1 MAEEPTG
8 AGIFW
13 LSDVAGAGKRP
24 LRGSIATITV
34 YSARPVSSIATSR
47 TDAPPQKLFTTIA
60 HDLVR
65 LGNNLADHIHMLDGD
80 RSMASA
86 CQTRQFK
93 KLVLQPS
100 FLYLIGRRV
109 VIVIDGLD
117 EGYDLERSESSA
129 IVSLNFRETIFDSR
143 GRVEALNI

>member
-1 MAEEPTG
+1 
-8 AGIFW
+8 
-13 LSDVAGAGKRP
+13 
-24 LRGSIATITV
+24 
-34 YSARPVSSIATSR
+34 
-47 TDAPPQKLFTTIA
+47 
-60 HDLVR
+60 
-65 LGNNLADHIHMLDGD
+65 MLDGD

-86 CQTRQFK
+86 CQTRQFE

-143 GRVEALNI
+143 GRVEALNIYLGWHRA